1 MSVSATDLWRC
12 ISKAVRA
19 FSKSDRGG
27 FLDFAGENIVDSGN
41 GDGVGSTLNLRPERL
56 VRSHA
61 LS

>member
-1 MSVSATDLWRC
+1 MYFKGRSRVPQ
-12 ISKAVRA
+12 
-19 FSKSDRGG
+19 SDRGG

-41 GDGVGSTLNLRPERL
+41 GDGVGSTFNLRPERL